1 MSFAITASIVMGVG
15 TAAYSANRQRKAQE
29 QAEQNS
35 LYQRLT
41 IEGQA
46 PQLLDMGQGVADQ
59 PVIGSD
65 ISEALG
71 NLRYDPD
78 ASFTQMLQSGEVQQ
92 GQQAIPPEVLEQLM
106 MEQQTQ
112 FASGGPVG
120 RPEDT
125 YYFSVEDIQGMMQE
139 PDPMMQAVGAG
150 LMGQMPPGGG
160 MVPATPGQIQ
170 MMANGG
176 QPLYRNEG
184 GKTNIM
190 TTDPRDVGP
199 DYDEIV
205 MLDSSEGGDELVE
218 GVDYFMIDGEM
229 VWPWE
234 LEERE
239 QARVNKEMSSGKWES
254 LIPSFGPRKED
265 FDKEVFSSSQRY
277 DMDRMIDVAR
287 ARLSDRERDFLDR
300 LIEGDNLSSEELNQ
314 IIRFVDDAMEEVP
327 IRRQEGGITA
337 VKKLENTLSELVGI
351 NPKDV
356 EWASSLSEEM
366 YPGEELDGRGDAARH
381 IALGSLIAKAE
392 HPNAAE
398 ALSVLREYIP
408 IPDSGRKMDMFN
420 NDLGMTLTGS
430 KPEIKKQ
437 IRELI
442 ENNTAMYMELDESQ
456 KMRGY

>member
-46 PQLLDMGQGVADQ
+46 PQLLDIGQGVGDQ

-71 NLRYDPD
+71 NLRYNPE
-78 ASFTQMLQSGEVQQ
+78 ASFTQMLQSGDVQQ
-92 GQQAIPPEVLEQLM
+92 QELPPEVLEQLM
-106 MEQQTQ
+106 MSQQAQ

>member
-1 MSFAITASIVMGVG
+1 MWSIIASIIMGVG
-15 TAAYSANRQRKAQE
+15 TAAYGANRQRKAQE

-46 PQLLDMGQGVADQ
+46 PQLLDIGQGVGDQ
-59 PVIGSD
+59 PIIGSD

-71 NLRYDPD
+71 NLRYNPD
-78 ASFTQMLQSGEVQQ
+78 ASFTQMLQSSEVQQ

-106 MEQQTQ
+106 MEQQGQ

-205 MLDSSEGGDELVE
+205 MLESSDSNELVE
-218 GVDYFMIDGEM
+218 GIDYFMIDGEM

-265 FDKEVFSSSQRY
+265 FDKEVFSAAQRY
-277 DMDRMIDVAR
+277 DI
-287 ARLSDRERDFLDR
+287 DR
-300 LIEGDNLSSEELNQ
+300 L
-314 IIRFVDDAMEEVP
+314 MEEVP

-337 VKKLENTLSELVGI
+337 VKKLENSISELVGI

-381 IALGSLIAKAE
+381 IALGSLISKAE

-420 NDLGMTLTGS
+420 NDLGMKLTGS
-430 KPEIKKQ
+430 KSEIRKQ

-442 ENNTAMYMELDESQ
+442 DSNTAKFMNLSESQ

>member
-1 MSFAITASIVMGVG
+1 
-15 TAAYSANRQRKAQE
+15 
-29 QAEQNS
+29 
-35 LYQRLT
+35 
-41 IEGQA
+41 
-46 PQLLDMGQGVADQ
+46 
-59 PVIGSD
+59 
-65 ISEALG
+65 
-71 NLRYDPD
+71 
-78 ASFTQMLQSGEVQQ
+78 MLQSSEVQQ

-150 LMGQMPPGGG
+150 LMRQMPPGGG

-205 MLDSSEGGDELVE
+205 MLDSSEDGDELVE

-234 LEERE
+234 FEERE
-239 QARVNKEMSSGKWES
+239 QARVNEEMSASPYGREPEKIRHVYNPKTKQLE
-254 LIPSFGPRKED
+254 IRFGPGKYDITKEYLELD
-265 FDKEVFSSSQRY
+265 LATVNG
-277 DMDRMIDVAR
+277 
-287 ARLSDRERDFLDR
+287 LDR
-300 LIEGDNLSSEELNQ
+300 LIEGDDLSSKELDQ
-314 IIRFVDDAMEEVP
+314 IIRFVDDGIEEVP

>member
-1 MSFAITASIVMGVG
+1 MTMSITASIIMGVG
-15 TAAYSANRQRKAQE
+15 TAAYSANRQRKAQA

-46 PQLLDMGQGVADQ
+46 PQLLDIGSGVADQ
-59 PVIGSD
+59 PIIGSN

-71 NLRYDPD
+71 NLRYDPE
-78 ASFTQMLQSGEVQQ
+78 ASFTQMLQSSEVQQ

-106 MEQQTQ
+106 MSQQAQ

-150 LMGQMPPGGG
+150 LMRQMPPGGG

-234 LEERE
+234 FEERE
-239 QARVNKEMSSGKWES
+239 QARVNEEMSASPYGREPEKIRHVYNPKTKQLE
-254 LIPSFGPRKED
+254 IRFGPGK
-265 FDKEVFSSSQRY
+265 Y
-277 DMDRMIDVAR
+277 DMDRMIDAAR
-287 ARLSDRERDFLDR
+287 KNGRTITPTDRE
-300 LIEGDNLSSEELNQ
+300 NLE
-314 IIRFVDDAMEEVP
+314 IIMSGHPTLEEVP

>member
-1 MSFAITASIVMGVG
+1 MTMAITASIIMGVG

-46 PQLLDMGQGVADQ
+46 PQLLDIGSGVADQ

-92 GQQAIPPEVLEQLM
+92 QELPPEVLEQLM
-106 MEQQTQ
+106 MSQQAQ

-218 GVDYFMIDGEM
+218 GIDYFMIDGEM

-234 LEERE
+234 FEERE
-239 QARVNKEMSSGKWES
+239 QARVNEEMSTSPYGRKTEKIRHIYNPKTKQ
-254 LIPSFGPRKED
+254 LEIRFGPGKRK
-265 FDKEVFSSSQRY
+265 KGSKPVFSASQRY
-277 DMDRMIDVAR
+277 DMDRMIDAAR
-287 ARLSDRERDFLDR
+287 KSGRTITPTDRE
-300 LIEGDNLSSEELNQ
+300 NLE
-314 IIRFVDDAMEEVP
+314 IFMEEVP

>member
-1 MSFAITASIVMGVG
+1 
-15 TAAYSANRQRKAQE
+15 
-29 QAEQNS
+29 
-35 LYQRLT
+35 
-41 IEGQA
+41 
-46 PQLLDMGQGVADQ
+46 
-59 PVIGSD
+59 
-65 ISEALG
+65 
-71 NLRYDPD
+71 
-78 ASFTQMLQSGEVQQ
+78 
-92 GQQAIPPEVLEQLM
+92 
-106 MEQQTQ
+106 
-112 FASGGPVG
+112 
-120 RPEDT
+120 
-125 YYFSVEDIQGMMQE
+125 
-139 PDPMMQAVGAG
+139 
-150 LMGQMPPGGG
+150 
-160 MVPATPGQIQ
+160 

-190 TTDPRDVGP
+190 TTDLRDVGP

-205 MLDSSEGGDELVE
+205 MLNSSEDGDELVE
-218 GVDYFMIDGEM
+218 GVDYFNIGGQFF
-229 VWPWE
+229 WPWE
-234 LEERE
+234 L
-239 QARVNKEMSSGKWES
+239 QAAIPEGFQNAKKTSNFLES
-254 LIPSFGPRKED
+254 LPEKPSIKELL
-265 FDKEVFSSSQRY
+265 
-277 DMDRMIDVAR
+277 
-287 ARLSDRERDFLDR
+287 RLKNLATSGQLQMMSN
-300 LIEGDNLSSEELNQ
+300 EG
-314 IIRFVDDAMEEVP
+314 IP

-381 IALGSLIAKAE
+381 LALGSLIAKAE